1 MHPDKSKSTPL
12 DRGLAE
18 LRDGLTVG
26 NGSTEPF
33 QELRTISVLR
43 WCTRLLNSYN
53 YLHCAFSNLRYTF
66 SIVQPMKYMTNAL
79 KQAIQ
84 KVSKLPP
91 AAQERIGEE
100 LLLHVEKVRR
110 LRSQLETAADSL
122 DHNGGRVLKIADVI
136 KRARARYGKA

>member
-1 MHPDKSKSTPL
+1 
-12 DRGLAE
+12 
-18 LRDGLTVG
+18 
-26 NGSTEPF
+26 
-33 QELRTISVLR
+33 
-43 WCTRLLNSYN
+43 
-53 YLHCAFSNLRYTF
+53 
-66 SIVQPMKYMTNAL
+66 MTNAL

-84 KVSKLPP
+84 KVSELPP